1 MTRKPLLALA
11 LGAGAILAAGGA
23 VPAVAGAPAPSSPFA
38 ARWTPSTSTAASSS
52 IVTLPTGDLV
62 RVTRDAQGRLSLV
75 PLGIWARQG
84 VEKMVIGKAA
94 YVVPRSIRPV
104 FGSVLDPALFD
115 ANALAARGTGRTA
128 VTITY
133 ASAGAATAVP
143 GVVITSRSGTKGIG
157 YVDASSSAALGKA
170 LAGSTA
176 WHLFAHVTR
185 VQVPAKPT
193 ANPSWPM
200 VTLTIKVLDRHG
212 NPTDAFVGYYNV
224 NDPNR
229 GVGATPT
236 FHGTAKVSVA
246 AGTYQLITSVDGGDG
261 SFVMGTTPET
271 SITGPREIVFDARK
285 ATATMRTSVDRP
297 MTPLMADTTLLR
309 SVGSPDS
316 GFATFFWSVGGDAST
331 VVRLTPTVGSLHG
344 DQLLSRNVVGVNP
357 DSVKR
362 NYRVLT
368 ANAIVGRIPNGVI
381 VRRNDRTNMTTFQNR
396 FVGVKDYSSAMFAR
410 TIYTGNF
417 GSGVGLP
424 PGGSTLTEYVSAG
437 AGISSEA
444 ELNQYFS
451 FDPVFTL
458 KGLFNSSTSAPRPG
472 TVTSDVWGQAPLH
485 QRFTPVTPQTLL
497 KICPACLGADGSYRG
512 FNVQAPPLSDR
523 QHGGGIDFV
532 DPDNFGSVTIKAD
545 NTVLYDGPGQ
555 LTGGSELP
563 SRANPKVISM
573 SASATRS
580 GYPFPRTTKMTTA
593 VSTKVSAGFPA
604 PKDWLCNGT
613 TCTVLPYLGLDYTA
627 TGLDSLNALPSG
639 KRAISL
645 DISQVGRATAQ
656 GITSVKA
663 WVSYDGRTWTAAPVA
678 GSGAARTINLTIP
691 KAAPGKNTIGL
702 KVSVTDAAG
711 STLTEQIDGAFGIAG

>member
-23 VPAVAGAPAPSSPFA
+23 VPAVAGAPAASSPFA
-38 ARWTPSTSTAASSS
+38 ARWTPSTSTAARSSV
-52 IVTLPTGDLV
+52 VTLPTGDLV

-75 PLGIWARQG
+75 PLGLWARQG

-170 LAGSTA
+170 LAGSSATS
-176 WHLFAHVTR
+176 LFAHVASVR
-185 VQVPAKPT
+185 VPAKPT
-193 ANPSWPM
+193 ATPSWPM
-200 VTLTIKVLDRHG
+200 VTLTIKVLDKHG
-212 NPTDAFVGYYNV
+212 KPTDAFVGYYNV
-224 NDPNR
+224 NDPAR
-229 GVGATPT
+229 GVGATFT
-236 FHGTAKVSVA
+236 YHGVAKVSVA
-246 AGTYQLITSVDGGDG
+246 AGTYQLISAVDGADG
-261 SFVMGTTPET
+261 TFAIGTTPET
-271 SITGPREIVFDARK
+271 SVTASREMVFDAGK
-285 ATATMRTSVDRP
+285 ATTQIRTTVDRP
-297 MTPLMADTTLLR
+297 MVPLVVETMMNR
-309 SVGSPDS
+309 EVEGPDGGIA
-316 GFATFFWSVGGDAST
+316 GFLWSYLGDAST
-331 VVRLTPTVGSLHG
+331 KVLLTPTVGSLHG
-344 DQLLSRNVVGVNP
+344 SQVVARNVVGVNP
-357 DSVKR
+357 DSVR
-362 NYRVLT
+362 STYRVIT
-368 ANAIVGRIPNGVI
+368 SNVIEGKIPAGVVVRHNNASNMATINSRFVGTKDPANAIFGRTVSLG
-381 VRRNDRTNMTTFQNR
+381 
-396 FVGVKDYSSAMFAR
+396 S
-410 TIYTGNF
+410 F
-417 GSGVGLP
+417 GSGLGFPVGGP
-424 PGGSTLTEYVSAG
+424 RLTEYVSAG
-437 AGISSEA
+437 GDVSSQA
-444 ELNQYFS
+444 ELNQYFA
-451 FDPVFTL
+451 FDPAFTI
-458 KGLFNSSTSAPRPG
+458 KGSFGSSVTASRPG
-472 TVTSDVWGQAPLH
+472 SVTNDTWGQAPLH
-485 QRFTPVTPQTLL
+485 QDFRTPTPTDPV
-497 KICPACLGADGSYRG
+497 CPACVGTVGTFQG

-523 QHGGGIDFV
+523 THAGSADFV
-532 DPDNFGSVTIKAD
+532 DPDTLGTVTIKAD
-545 NTVLYDGPGQ
+545 NTVLYSGQGQ

-563 SRANPKVISM
+563 SGTKVISM
-573 SASATRS
+573 SATATRS
-580 GYPFPRTTKMTTA
+580 GYPFPRTTTMTTSS
-593 VSTKVSAGFPA
+593 STKLAAGFAA
-604 PKDWLCNGT
+604 PKGWACFGD
-613 TCTVLPYLGLDYTA
+613 TCRVLPYLDIDYGVS
-627 TGLDSLNALPSG
+627 GLDSLNALPSG